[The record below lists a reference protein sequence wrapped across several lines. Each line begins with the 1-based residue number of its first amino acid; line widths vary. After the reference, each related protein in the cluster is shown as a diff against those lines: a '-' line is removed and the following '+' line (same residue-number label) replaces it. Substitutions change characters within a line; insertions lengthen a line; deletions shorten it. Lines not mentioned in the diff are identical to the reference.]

1 MASEQPTH
9 TPHTPPTRDEC
20 VQAMLAHA
28 LGVTISFLGPLI
40 IRRRNG
46 KRSDYLHRHTTE
58 ALNFQITLGTILLI
72 CWNFL
77 PHAWFALMLSAYL
90 TLNALLSIPAMI
102 AASRGEAYR
111 YWLSIRII
119 L

>member
-1 MASEQPTH
+1 MATEQKPV
-9 TPHTPPTRDEC
+9 HTPPSRDEC
-20 VQAMLAHA
+20 VHAMLAHA
-28 LGVTISFLGPLI
+28 LGVTISFIGPLI
-40 IRRRNG
+40 IRRKNT
-46 KRSDYLHRHTTE
+46 KQSEYIHRHATE
-58 ALNFQITLGTILLI
+58 AVNFQITLGTILLI

-102 AASRGEAYR
+102 AASRGETYR